1 MTFESLRDQFEALTD
16 IVRDA
21 ESMLI
26 SGSGISNFR
35 DLERRVKALCDSVLR
50 GDPVTAKAVQPYMAD
65 LIAALDSYA
74 EHLTDFKNRKGKD
87 V

>member
-1 MTFESLRDQFEALTD
+1 MTFESLREQFESLTD

-21 ESMLI
+21 ESMLLSGAGI
-26 SGSGISNFR
+26 SGFR

-50 GDPVTAKAVQPYMAD
+50 GEPATAKAVQPYMAD

-74 EHLTDFKNRKGKD
+74 EHLTDFKNRNGKD